1 MKTAIDI
8 VIETLTALKDEA
20 FNEAK
25 SSRLNN
31 KENAVADAIYM
42 AYSIAIKEASK
53 LKSVEKNNIIDSYE
67 RGYEQRIHEHLNK
80 VLSGE
85 PTSSSYNSKELS
97 ELANDYYKD
106 KFENNI

>member
-31 KENAVADAIYM
+31 KENAISDAIYT

-53 LKSVEKNNIIDSYE
+53 LKETEKQQIIDAVDKTMWDWKIYLRE
-67 RGYEQRIHEHLNK
+67 GKDLTIDNGEH
-80 VLSGE
+80 
-85 PTSSSYNSKELS
+85 
-97 ELANDYYKD
+97 YYKD
-106 KFENNI
+106 KFVNNI